1 MPKTNVNLYVD
12 YSKAPDILK
21 EFIFYSETIKGLSA
35 RTVRGNY
42 IDLQLFFRF
51 IMQKRTTN
59 SKKLYVVEKGTPS
72 LVGTPSFKFH
82 IISETKIL
90 YLG

>member
-51 IMQKRTTN
+51 IMQKRN
-59 SKKLYVVEKGTPS
+59 NN
-72 LVGTPSFKFH
+72 
-82 IISETKIL
+82 ICTKEQKITRNL
-90 YLG
+90 H